1 MTQNFLCVLLIS
13 AFLLFTALSILSMR
27 IPVEQIPVAAIPAGQ
42 TAQAGDMDKVNII
55 IMVGKAPR
63 ASQQVA
69 HIRRRL

>member
-27 IPVEQIPVAAIPAGQ
+27 IPAERIPAVATPAGQ

-55 IMVGKAPR
+55 IMVGAAPR

-69 HIRRRL
+69 HTPRRL